1 MKRISPIK
9 AALSVGIVIGLYH
22 WMWVVLVATGTAQ
35 TVLNFILRLHFI
47 ELDIQMAPYDAMTGM
62 MLVGIT
68 FAIGAVFGL
77 LFALVWNWL
86 AGKASVSQPMRRT
99 ARSKA

>member
-1 MKRISPIK
+1 MKKINPIK

-35 TVLNFILRLHFI
+35 SVLNFILRLHFI
-47 ELDIQMAPYDAMTGM
+47 ELDIHMAPYDAMTGA

-68 FAIGAVFGL
+68 FAIGALFGL
-77 LFALVWNWL
+77 AFALVWNWL
-86 AGKASVSQPMRRT
+86 AGNASAGQPMRRP

>member
-1 MKRISPIK
+1 
-9 AALSVGIVIGLYH
+9 
-22 WMWVVLVATGTAQ
+22 MWVVLVATGTAQ

-47 ELDIQMAPYDAMTGM
+47 ELDIQGA

-77 LFALVWNWL
+77 VFAYVWNWL
-86 AGKASVSQPMRRT
+86 AGSATLNEPADGSARQKA
-99 ARSKA
+99 